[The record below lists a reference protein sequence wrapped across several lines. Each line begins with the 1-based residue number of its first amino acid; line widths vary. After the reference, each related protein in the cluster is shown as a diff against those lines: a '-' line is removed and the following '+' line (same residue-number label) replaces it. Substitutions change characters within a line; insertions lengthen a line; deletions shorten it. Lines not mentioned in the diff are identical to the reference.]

1 VPVLATWPLGPGTES
16 GMVTCTAVDLV
27 AVLEPGAVEYSVA
40 LSLAWLEIHK
50 GEVGDSELPH
60 GFFRLGSVTGAM
72 PGTSEARST
81 WFNVT
86 SPVAGRGGR
95 CSAGHSRAA
104 APDCDLNSR
113 KPRSMRR
120 ERVQP
125 RLRLRPARSQRE
137 ANEVVGT
144 SHILLELR
152 QLQQR
157 CAIAPVWIAQ
167 ILTLGTPSARGY
179 PQRLP
184 VLIPELIVTVLVGL
198 EKMVRRGSRRLL

>member
-1 VPVLATWPLGPGTES
+1 MLRTNPVPVLATWPLGPGTES

-86 SPVAGRGGR
+86 SPGRGPWWPLF
-95 CSAGHSRAA
+95 CW
-104 APDCDLNSR
+104 P
-113 KPRSMRR
+113 
-120 ERVQP
+120 
-125 RLRLRPARSQRE
+125 
-137 ANEVVGT
+137 
-144 SHILLELR
+144 
-152 QLQQR
+152 
-157 CAIAPVWIAQ
+157 
-167 ILTLGTPSARGY
+167 
-179 PQRLP
+179 
-184 VLIPELIVTVLVGL
+184 LVCCGAWW
-198 EKMVRRGSRRLL
+198 